1 MPSLLKVS
9 IFIFLIGGLRPS
21 WAEEGLDSTAPLL
34 FNQSLT
40 LSLSSNPIEQKAGDI
55 LFQTYV
61 QKYGGDAASSA
72 YIFSPLTQK
81 WIEAKGLSSKQLSQK
96 IEKKDWVGVQEFVQS
111 QRESEPVDEEQEN
124 EAAKK
129 IAEALN
135 GGLASFSPQSIRGFE
150 VATPNK
156 SPAPEVVEEKNRI
169 ENNRGEKKQSLVAT
183 DVNSDEIKTELVLD
197 SDLISSKK
205 TKAEAPFPIEKR
217 RMEKQTG
224 NAAEVSNLFMG
235 VERQLLED
243 LGIRKL
249 AKGISIFSFSR
260 FHLKNSFPL
269 AKANHSQQN

>member
-1 MPSLLKVS
+1 MPSLFKVS
-9 IFIFLIGGLRPS
+9 IFMFLLLGLRPS
-21 WAEEGLDSTAPLL
+21 FAEEGLDSTAPLL

-40 LSLSSNPIEQKAGDI
+40 LSLSLNPIEQKAGDI

-61 QKYGGDAASSA
+61 QKYGGGGAASA
-72 YIFSPLTQK
+72 AIFSPLTQK
-81 WIEAKGLSSKQLSQK
+81 WIEAKGFSSKQLSQK

-111 QRESEPVDEEQEN
+111 QRESEPIDEEQEN

-129 IAEALN
+129 LAEALN

-156 SPAPEVVEEKNRI
+156 SPAPELVEEKNRI

-183 DVNSDEIKTELVLD
+183 EVNSDEIKTELVLD
-197 SDLISSKK
+197 SDLMDSKK
-205 TKAEAPFPIEKR
+205 IKPGAPSSNEKKKF
-217 RMEKQTG
+217 EKQMENT
-224 NAAEVSNLFMG
+224 AEVSNLLMG

>member
-1 MPSLLKVS
+1 MFLL
-9 IFIFLIGGLRPS
+9 LGLRPS
-21 WAEEGLDSTAPLL
+21 FAEEGLDSTAPLL

-96 IEKKDWVGVQEFVQS
+96 IEKKDWIGVQEFVQS

-129 IAEALN
+129 LAEALN

-156 SPAPEVVEEKNRI
+156 SPVPEVVEEKNSI

-205 TKAEAPFPIEKR
+205 TKPGAPSSNKKKKF
-217 RMEKQTG
+217 EKQIENT
-224 NAAEVSNLFMG
+224 AEVSNLFMG